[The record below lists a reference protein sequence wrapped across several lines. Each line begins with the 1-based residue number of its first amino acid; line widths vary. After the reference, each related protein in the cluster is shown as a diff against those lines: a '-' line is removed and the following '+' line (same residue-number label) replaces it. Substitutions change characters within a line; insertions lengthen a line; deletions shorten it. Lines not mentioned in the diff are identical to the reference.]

1 MDQVGFRGLYR
12 RTHISTPRQ
21 GNPYE
26 VPEDSGLL
34 DFALPVV
41 MFGLRQPSQ
50 SRAVKGFDT
59 FSFHHIRFAS
69 TFRQPR

>member
-34 DFALPVV
+34 DLALPVHLEGV
-41 MFGLRQPSQ
+41 HNRS
-50 SRAVKGFDT
+50 K
-59 FSFHHIRFAS
+59 
-69 TFRQPR
+69 